1 MVSSSSKEMA
11 KEMATRRRMA
21 GIFNKMEDEFPSLRD
36 YNDYL
41 EEVEDM
47 RVFFGYFVAFNLI
60 EGNDVAAIEAKIARY
75 QEENADQIIN
85 SRARRA
91 EELVAALKA
100 SRAHNANVDAVDVS
114 GGQTTQ
120 GVSGVGAGVQGQ
132 YAPATIPGAGL
143 GQPRPTQPVPLGGH
157 NDPMHADPLRAER
170 AASAGGWTVELSKKR
185 ALEEAFSSIWI

>member
-47 RVFFGYFVAFNLI
+47 TFNLI